1 MKNLILD
8 KCFYLTTT
16 SMLVMNDLTNYRSF
30 NDSTLINHQGSATS
44 SDGMNY
50 EIDNLAW
57 DGDLTDGDTFTINF
71 LGLFSNGRPKLI
83 SATID
88 QQDICSQD

>member
-1 MKNLILD
+1 MKNEKSNFRQKFLSHYYIH
-8 KCFYLTTT
+8 
-16 SMLVMNDLTNYRSF
+16 VMNDLTNYRSF

-88 QQDICSQD
+88 QQDICS